1 MVRDAFPA
9 IVSCEQADQI
19 YKQVQA
25 RKQVARGKGLKRPS
39 KYLLTGLIICPV
51 CQSHF
56 VVNSNLR
63 KRKFYYIY
71 GTRNRVAQGCSNKIL
86 SHQKHFEDHL
96 IEQIEEVIL
105 QDGPLEAYLQHC
117 WQEYKKQQQETDQQ
131 IDVLQK

>member
-39 KYLLTGLIICPV
+39 KYLPMSLIICPV

-96 IEQIEEVIL
+96 VEQIEEVIL
-105 QDGPLEAYLQHC
+105 PDGSLEAYLQHC
-117 WQEYKKQQQETDQQ
+117 W
-131 IDVLQK
+131 